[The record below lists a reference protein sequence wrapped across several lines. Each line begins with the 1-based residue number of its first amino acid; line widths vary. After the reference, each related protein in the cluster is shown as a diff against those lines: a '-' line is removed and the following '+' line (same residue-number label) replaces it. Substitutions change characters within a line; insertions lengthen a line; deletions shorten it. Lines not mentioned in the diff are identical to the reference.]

1 MQKLFPM
8 IPGSNR
14 KYILGYP
21 IDALTQEETISLID
35 RVIENKD
42 SIVQTVVN
50 AAKLVK
56 MRKDPSLEES
66 VVTADLINAD
76 GQGVVWASR
85 FLNAG
90 VPERVTGIDL
100 MENLVELANKKKYK
114 IFLFGAK
121 EEVVRSVVDFYSTKF
136 SPDIIAGY
144 RNGYYQKEEERSI
157 VQKISESGAHLLF
170 VAMTSPKKEIF
181 LKTYKDDL
189 NVNYTMGV
197 GGSFDVI
204 SGKVKRAP
212 LWMQKTGLEW
222 FYRFLQEPGRMW
234 KRYLVTNSLFIYYVL
249 KAKLFPA
256 SFSTKKVQEVV

>member
-1 MQKLFPM
+1 M
-8 IPGSNR
+8 IFVTNR

-21 IDALTQEETISLID
+21 IDALTKEKTISLIEQ
-35 RVIENKD
+35 VIERRK

-56 MRKDPSLEES
+56 MRKDHALEES

-76 GQGVVWASR
+76 GQSVVWASR
-85 FLNAG
+85 FLNAS

-100 MENLVELANKKKYK
+100 MISLVELAYKKNYK
-114 IFLFGAK
+114 IYLFGAK
-121 EEVVRSVVDFYSTKF
+121 EEVVKAVVDIYSKKY

-144 RNGYYQKEEERSI
+144 RNGYYSMDEERSI
-157 VQKISESGAHLLF
+157 VQKIADSGAHLLF

-181 LKTYKDDL
+181 LKTYKNDL

-204 SGKVKRAP
+204 SGKIKRAP
-212 LWMQKTGLEW
+212 LWMQNTGLEW
-222 FYRFLQEPGRMW
+222 FFRVLQEPGRMW
-234 KRYLVTNSLFIYYVL
+234 KRYLVTNSLFIYYIF
-249 KAKLFPA
+249 KAKLFPD
-256 SFSTKKVQEVV
+256 SFTKKK